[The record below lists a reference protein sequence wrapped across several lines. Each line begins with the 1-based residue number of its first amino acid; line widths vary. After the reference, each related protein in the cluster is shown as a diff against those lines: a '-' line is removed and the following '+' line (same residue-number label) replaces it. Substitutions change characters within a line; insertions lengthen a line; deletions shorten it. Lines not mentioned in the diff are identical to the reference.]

1 MLLFIQIVM
10 VKDTLYI
17 KNLLETLYQLGF
29 YLRKLIKEFFSLLI
43 DYIINIQVQ
52 SRTQL
57 VFTVGF
63 VDNVSLTMQNSMYLS

>member
-43 DYIINIQVQ
+43 DYIINI
-52 SRTQL
+52 
-57 VFTVGF
+57 
-63 VDNVSLTMQNSMYLS
+63 